1 MSPAGRERRNLRA
14 APREAFPTL
23 GTQQRQTTTC
33 STHAASLFPLD
44 GPGPD
49 IRVRPVA
56 PSGRMRRRCD
66 AVLQDAAWRRRT
78 HPQRV

>member
-1 MSPAGRERRNLRA
+1 MWPASRERRHRRA
-14 APREAFPTL
+14 APRQPFPTL
-23 GTQQRQTTTC
+23 GTHQQQTTTC
-33 STHAASLFPLD
+33 STLATSLIPLD

-56 PSGRMRRRCD
+56 PSGRVRRRCD